1 MKKTLFYLMMLALR
15 ICPVQAQSIELAIQK
30 GHSGDITFVV
40 FSSSG
45 RLMASAGNDHL
56 IKLWHVATGKEM
68 ASFVS
73 ASASAITALAFSG
86 GDESLLVRYDDG
98 AIHTWDVA
106 RSQLT
111 STSRPPIVNFVSQ
124 EQAISADS
132 SSLYFLEGYFLRKRN
147 LRSGKILFSKVP
159 VDISQHFTTLA
170 VNEGQNKLV
179 AACRDGKVYVFDA
192 TRGKGLAT
200 LENHLASVNSV
211 CFSPDGRLFATASS
225 DRSIILWDA
234 EKLTPLRRLFSRA
247 FRFES
252 LAFDHSGLRLVAGD
266 ELGKER
272 IIDLAS
278 SRVNVVTYPLH
289 NQRISAVAFSSDDRR
304 TYSAGYDNRLVT
316 LDLEQERV
324 LSSEKYRKYFS
335 LGDAFLK
342 MLGAHREPFAWFSS
356 LEVSPSGQYVAAGGS
371 WREAEVRKQPQP
383 LVFLEPSASQTRRVK
398 SHQGDVS
405 ALAYVSDYVLVTGH
419 HEILYRWYY
428 DAGQRKYFFRENKLP
443 QGTEIRSITAL
454 GKDTVVINSG
464 SQLMWYS
471 LSAEKVFRHDAAAH
485 EITAVTVNP
494 VGGEV
499 VFADGNNL
507 VWLKKDGTRQV
518 VERAH
523 TDRITAITLSPSR
536 PVLATASWDATI
548 KLWNMSTGELIS
560 TLVAVG
566 NEDHI
571 IITPDNYY
579 FGTRNS
585 LKGIGFKYGGQFI
598 SPEQFDLKYN
608 RPDIVVGRLGYSE
621 PNVLKSY
628 RRAYQKRLQKM
639 NFTEQMLEGELHLP
653 ELRVRDQR
661 IPLRTDQR
669 TLTFRVSARDARY
682 AINRINVLVNQ
693 VPIFGLAGIDVQG
706 EHTREADHEV
716 VVSLSSGKNK
726 IQLSCLN
733 EQGTESLYESFEIE
747 CTAPVVK
754 PDLYLAVISVSSY
767 DNTSRNLRYAV
778 KDGRDLVSL
787 YAKKADAFKEV
798 HVDTLFNEKATKENI
813 LALKG
818 RLMHTAVDDQ
828 VVLYVSGHG
837 LLDDNLDFYFGT
849 HDINFDD
856 PASRGMKYDE
866 LENLLDGIPAR
877 KKLLMMDACHSG
889 EVDKAQLTTSDAQ
902 SLTLDKGQKG
912 TLKRYSY
919 APESDERQVGM
930 KTSFDLMQELFA
942 NLSKGSGSVV
952 ISAAAGNSY
961 ALESDEWKNGIFTYC
976 VLAGLKS
983 GKADANGDGNITVT
997 ELKNFVSKEVE
1008 RLTQGEQKPTSRR
1021 ENLEFDFIVW

>member
-1 MKKTLFYLMMLALR
+1 MRKLLLYLMFGIIWPGDA
-15 ICPVQAQSIELAIQK
+15 QAQSIELAIQK

-45 RLMASAGNDHL
+45 RLLASAGSDHL

-68 ASFVS
+68 ASFISGS
-73 ASASAITALAFSG
+73 ANAITSLAFST

-98 AIHTWDVA
+98 SVHTWDIA
-106 RSQLT
+106 SSKLT
-111 STSRPPIVNFVSQ
+111 STTLPATAMFRSQ
-124 EQAISADS
+124 EQAVSADS
-132 SSLYFLEGYFLRKRN
+132 SSRYYLEGYFLRKRDI
-147 LRSGKILFSKVP
+147 RSGKILYSKVP
-159 VDISQHFTTLA
+159 IDISQHFTTLA
-170 VNEGQNKLV
+170 VNETQNRVV
-179 AACRDGKVYVFDA
+179 AACRDGKVYVFD
-192 TRGKGLAT
+192 TKRGKSLAT
-200 LENHLASVNSV
+200 LEDHLAPVNSV
-211 CFSPDGRLFATASS
+211 CFSPDGKLFASASS
-225 DRSIILWDA
+225 DRSIIIWDA
-234 EKLTPLRRLFSRA
+234 ETLTALRRLFSRA

-252 LAFDHSGLRLVAGD
+252 LSFDHSGLRLVAGD

-289 NQRISAVAFSSDDRR
+289 NQKISAVEFSADDRR
-304 TYSAGYDNRLVT
+304 TFSAGYDNRLVT
-316 LDLEQERV
+316 LDLEDERV

-342 MLGAHREPFAWFSS
+342 MLGAHREPFAWFTS
-356 LEVSPSGQYVAAGGS
+356 LEVSPSGQYIAAGGS

-383 LVFLEPSASQTRRVK
+383 LLFLEPSAAQLRKVK
-398 SHQGDVS
+398 SHQGSVS
-405 ALAYVSDYVLVTGH
+405 AIAYLSDYVTVTGH
-419 HEILYRWYY
+419 HETLYRWYY
-428 DAGQRKYFFRENKLP
+428 DAGQRKYFFRENKLGA
-443 QGTEIRSITAL
+443 GTEIRSITAF
-454 GKDTVVINSG
+454 GKDTLIINTG
-464 SQLMWYS
+464 QQLMWYS
-471 LSAEKVFRHDAAAH
+471 LAAEKVLRSDPATH
-485 EITAVTVNP
+485 EITAVAVNKP
-494 VGGEV
+494 RHELVL
-499 VFADGNNL
+499 ADGNDL
-507 VWLKKDGTRQV
+507 VLLKMNGTRQV

-523 TDRITAITLSPSR
+523 TDRITAVALSPTR

-548 KLWNMSTGELIS
+548 KLWNSSTGELIS

-585 LKGIGFKYGGQFI
+585 LKGIGFKFGTQFI
-598 SPEQFDLKYN
+598 SPEQFDLKFN

-639 NFTEQMLEGELHLP
+639 NFTEQMLEGEIQLP
-653 ELRVRDQR
+653 ELLVRDQR

-669 TLTFRVSARDARY
+669 SLTLRVSARDTRY

-693 VPIFGLAGIDVQG
+693 VPIFGLAGIDVHKEQ
-706 EHTREADHEV
+706 AKQVDHEV
-716 VVSLSSGKNK
+716 VISLSAGKNK

-733 EQGTESLYESFEIE
+733 EQGTESLFESFEIE
-747 CTAPVVK
+747 CTAPAVK
-754 PDLYLAVISVSSY
+754 PDLYMAVISVSSY

-787 YAKKADAFKEV
+787 YARKAGAFKEV
-798 HVDTLFNEKATKENI
+798 HIDTLFNERATKENI
-813 LALKG
+813 LALKN
-818 RLMHTAVDDQ
+818 RLMHTSVDDQ

-889 EVDKAQLTTSDAQ
+889 EVDKGQLKVTEAQ

-930 KTSFDLMQELFA
+930 KTSFELMQELFA

-997 ELKNFVSKEVE
+997 ELKTYVSKEVE

-1021 ENLEFDFIVW
+1021 ENLEFDFIIW